1 MNKCFS
7 LVMLSFF
14 VLQVSFAQNF
24 EQIEWQG
31 KKVPAIS
38 VDVYQNEA
46 VTEVAIK
53 EYFEK
58 MGYNAK
64 SAKGIYSYK
73 GIRLKDIDAKTN
85 YDVLIKVDRKSRQEK
100 DASVVYMSMAK
111 DYDNYIR
118 SSSDDETI
126 ENLRKFV
133 SNFQNLANEKALEN
147 EIKSQEEKTKSAEKK
162 LAALKEEKTSIETK
176 IKKLEEK
183 KEENIKEIEKQE
195 QEVENQTKALKILL
209 EKRKGKI

>member
-7 LVMLSFF
+7 LVMFSFF
-14 VLQVSFAQNF
+14 LFQVPYAQNF

-31 KKVPAIS
+31 KKVPAIAI
-38 VDVYQNEA
+38 DVYQNET
-46 VTEVAIK
+46 VTEEAIK

-64 SAKGIYSYK
+64 SSKGIYAYK
-73 GIRLKDIDAKTN
+73 GIRLKDIDTKTN
-85 YDVLIKVDRKSRQEK
+85 YDVLIKVDRKSRLEK
-100 DASVVYMSMAK
+100 DASIVYMSMAK

-118 SSSDDETI
+118 SSSDEETI
-126 ENLRKFV
+126 DNLRKFV
-133 SNFQNLANEKALEN
+133 AHFQHLANEKALDN
-147 EIKSQEEKTKSAEKK
+147 EIKSQEEKIKSADKK
-162 LAALKEEKTSIETK
+162 LASLKEEKTSIEAK

-195 QEVENQTKALKILL
+195 QEVENQNKALKILMN
-209 EKRKGKI
+209 KKKAKS

>member
-7 LVMLSFF
+7 LVTLSLL

-31 KKVPAIS
+31 KKVPAIA
-38 VDVYQNEA
+38 VDIYQNEA

-58 MGYNAK
+58 LGYNAK
-64 SAKGIYSYK
+64 SAKGIYAYK
-73 GIRLKDIDAKTN
+73 GIRLKDIDTKTN
-85 YDVLIKVDRKSRQEK
+85 YDVLIKVDRKSRLEK

-118 SSSDDETI
+118 SSSDDETV

-162 LAALKEEKTSIETK
+162 LVALKEEKTSIETK

-209 EKRKGKI
+209 EKKKAKG